1 MPRGLCHDSR
11 HVCRV
16 TTRPQ
21 YRRIGNRERRA
32 RAAAGPLFDATTC
45 VAVLSAYNVYHASS
59 RNICDRSQ
67 SVSQMAMH
75 ITGLWTLP
83 HPRSV
88 CTATGLGRR
97 GRRAGPRP
105 LLLLASATGV
115 RCRKAFVTYLLTCGT
130 HTYEIHSGRTRH
142 SHTCPPGDHVT
153 PTRAS
158 GDHEIT
164 AAPRPRLL
172 DNRIE
177 QSGPVCLLTLLGVQL
192 PAVPATQPLTVAAF
206 TPLVGVDT

>member
-1 MPRGLCHDSR
+1 MRRRVLPCFLLITSTTLVVGISVTALSLSVKWQCTSLDCGL
-11 HVCRV
+11 
-16 TTRPQ
+16 
-21 YRRIGNRERRA
+21 
-32 RAAAGPLFDATTC
+32 
-45 VAVLSAYNVYHASS
+45 
-59 RNICDRSQ
+59 
-67 SVSQMAMH
+67 
-75 ITGLWTLP
+75 LWTLP

-88 CTATGLGRR
+88 CTATGRGRR
-97 GRRAGPRP
+97 GRWGRGPA

>member
-1 MPRGLCHDSR
+1 MRRRVLPCFLLITSTTLVVGISVTALSHSHGNAHHWTVVCGRHCRTHALYVPLPAVAGVGAGRG
-11 HVCRV
+11 
-16 TTRPQ
+16 P
-21 YRRIGNRERRA
+21 A
-32 RAAAGPLFDATTC
+32 
-45 VAVLSAYNVYHASS
+45 
-59 RNICDRSQ
+59 
-67 SVSQMAMH
+67 
-75 ITGLWTLP
+75 
-83 HPRSV
+83 
-88 CTATGLGRR
+88 
-97 GRRAGPRP
+97 

>member
-1 MPRGLCHDSR
+1 MTALSHS
-11 HVCRV
+11 H
-16 TTRPQ
+16 
-21 YRRIGNRERRA
+21 GN
-32 RAAAGPLFDATTC
+32 AASLD
-45 VAVLSAYNVYHASS
+45 
-59 RNICDRSQ
+59 
-67 SVSQMAMH
+67 
-75 ITGLWTLP
+75 LWTLP

-88 CTATGLGRR
+88 CVPLPAVAGVGAGR
-97 GRRAGPRP
+97 GPA

-192 PAVPATQPLTVAAF
+192 TAVPATQPLTVAAF

>member
-1 MPRGLCHDSR
+1 MRR
-11 HVCRV
+11 RV
-16 TTRPQ
+16 LPCFLLITSTH
-21 YRRIGNRERRA
+21 N
-32 RAAAGPLFDATTC
+32 
-45 VAVLSAYNVYHASS
+45 ASS

-75 ITGLWTLP
+75 ISHHWTDDCGHCRTHALYVPLP
-83 HPRSV
+83 ALAGV
-88 CTATGLGRR
+88 GAGR
-97 GRRAGPRP
+97 GPA

-192 PAVPATQPLTVAAF
+192 TAVPATQPLTVAAF

>member
-1 MPRGLCHDSR
+1 MRRRVLPCFLLITSTTLVVGISVTALSLSVKWQCTSLDCGH
-11 HVCRV
+11 CRTHALYV
-16 TTRPQ
+16 PLPALA
-21 YRRIGNRERRA
+21 GVG
-32 RAAAGPLFDATTC
+32 AA
-45 VAVLSAYNVYHASS
+45 
-59 RNICDRSQ
+59 
-67 SVSQMAMH
+67 
-75 ITGLWTLP
+75 
-83 HPRSV
+83 
-88 CTATGLGRR
+88 
-97 GRRAGPRP
+97 RAGPRP
-105 LLLLASATGV
+105 PAPRVRHRCALPKGV
-115 RCRKAFVTYLLTCGT
+115 CYRYLLTCGT

-192 PAVPATQPLTVAAF
+192 TAVPATQPLTVAAF

>member
-1 MPRGLCHDSR
+1 MRRRVLPCFLLITSTTLVVGISVTALSHSHGNAHHWTVVCGHCRTHALYVPLPAVPVAGVGAGRG
-11 HVCRV
+11 
-16 TTRPQ
+16 P
-21 YRRIGNRERRA
+21 A
-32 RAAAGPLFDATTC
+32 
-45 VAVLSAYNVYHASS
+45 
-59 RNICDRSQ
+59 
-67 SVSQMAMH
+67 
-75 ITGLWTLP
+75 
-83 HPRSV
+83 
-88 CTATGLGRR
+88 
-97 GRRAGPRP
+97 

-192 PAVPATQPLTVAAF
+192 TAVPATQPLTVAAF